1 MEAVQAQPWVPW
13 MEAWWRVGRQKEAAE
28 LTMAVALAEVE
39 ATVLVVYT
47 CVRCD
52 ALEEERASIAECILL
67 SL

>member
-1 MEAVQAQPWVPW
+1 MVAWWELLR
-13 MEAWWRVGRQKEAAE
+13 EAWWRVGRRKEAAE
-28 LTMAVALAEVE
+28 LTMAVALVEVE

-52 ALEEERASIAECILL
+52 ALGEERASIAECILL

>member
-1 MEAVQAQPWVPW
+1 M
-13 MEAWWRVGRQKEAAE
+13 GRRKEAAE
-28 LTMAVALAEVE
+28 LTMAVALVEVE

-52 ALEEERASIAECILL
+52 ALGEERASIAECILL

>member
-1 MEAVQAQPWVPW
+1 M
-13 MEAWWRVGRQKEAAE
+13 GRQKEAAE

-52 ALEEERASIAECILL
+52 ALEEERASTAECISL

>member
-1 MEAVQAQPWVPW
+1 MVAWWELLREAL
-13 MEAWWRVGRQKEAAE
+13 WRVGRRKEAAE
-28 LTMAVALAEVE
+28 LTMAVALVEVE